1 MLRIPRAIYCVR
13 IPLVINEWNSDISI
27 ILIILSLIMILL
39 KISVHSPSETTIIF
53 SVVGILLALQV
64 VVISILFQ
72 IKEDIGNLKEF
83 KRQTIVK
90 INEFENRF

>member
-1 MLRIPRAIYCVR
+1 MKKIILDIIRIIFS
-13 IPLVINEWNSDISI
+13 IISI